1 MRHVELTAEDQFLV
15 VACDGLWDVIDPPLA
30 MRIVLQQ
37 LAAHGRGAEGAQM
50 AADEVKHAVDAQK
63 AGAAELPGPVKELM
77 RTAARVM
84 TTTAHYI

>member
-37 LAAHGRGAEGAQM
+37 LAAHGRGAEGAQK
-50 AADEVKHAVDAQK
+50 AADELQK
-63 AGAAELPGPVKELM
+63 LAFRLGSSDNITVVVITFWP
-77 RTAARVM
+77 
-84 TTTAHYI
+84 HFQ